1 MAKTELIESVE
12 FSYDLV
18 EKDQAEKLRYCAR
31 EINKLKEKF
40 AVSAMGIGEM
50 LCIAHDQLANYNKG
64 TFVKWVQF
72 ECGFSTAS
80 AYNYMSAFKVF
91 GSFPKVGNLE
101 DSAMYVLASKDT
113 PEKARKEVLKLAEK
127 GARITH
133 KQANEIIK
141 KHSGSVSPSSSSSAS
156 PGSTAAPEPP
166 KPEPTKEELLKLELK
181 KVRSY
186 AEYLQRGVDDLN
198 HIKRN
203 TVIHPQLIKLC
214 GQILEGLERW

>member
-141 KHSGSVSPSSSSSAS
+141 KHAS
-156 PGSTAAPEPP
+156 PKGEQGATQPPSPAPAEPP
-166 KPEPTKEELLKLELK
+166 KPEPTKDELLKLELK

>member
-18 EKDQAEKLRYCAR
+18 EKDQAEKLRYCA
-31 EINKLKEKF
+31 KEFQKYRDAF
-40 AVSAMGIGEM
+40 AVSVMGIGAT
-50 LCIAHDQLANYNKG
+50 LAIAQETLANNGNGMFLK
-64 TFVKWVQF
+64 FVEK
-72 ECGFSTAS
+72 CGFSKSS
-80 AYNYMSAFKVF
+80 AYRILDAYRVF
-91 GSFPKVGNLE
+91 ANVPTVGRIE
-101 DSAMYVLASKDT
+101 DSAMYALSHKDT
-113 PEKARKEVLKLAEK
+113 PEKALKEVLVLAEK
-127 GARITH
+127 GVQVTQ
-133 KQANEIIK
+133 KQAKAVIK
-141 KHSGSVSPSSSSSAS
+141 KHAPPKGSSGGSGGATKKSNSV
-156 PGSTAAPEPP
+156 PEPP
-166 KPEPTKEELLKLELK
+166 KPEPTKDELLKLELK